1 MRMVARRAGLTGM
14 MTKGF
19 ASTPNAQRPT
29 PKASTSP
36 ASFTFGTSAVGSW
49 GVRRTLLCSVPKPCA
64 ILLGVLAL
72 LTGSSWAQETASRA
86 SRDAGTVASAVQRI
100 EQLLARQDLA
110 AAQAAVDAALR
121 LDPDA
126 PALHN
131 VAGVIAAQQGAFET
145 AERHFTRA
153 IALAPKAAAPYEN
166 LGRLYQERGATDPS
180 ARAKALDVYRRLLG
194 VDPANIEAMY
204 QAGFLLTLSGTFGEA
219 RALLARLPDPVR
231 QKPQVL
237 AVLAVAEAGAGG
249 SAPAASI
256 VERLAAHPELTA
268 ADVLAVL
275 PATGH
280 LEDDTVL
287 LEMLGA
293 LDRRNLAP
301 PDALL
306 QLGRLQRRH
315 QRFAEARAV
324 LERALARGGPSAP
337 VLSELGRVTARLG
350 EHETAL
356 GYLAHARSLAPD
368 DADVHFLFGI
378 VCVEM
383 NLGAEAYESLKK
395 AVALAPDN
403 PHVNYAMGSV
413 SLHRHDPSESLPYF
427 EKYVRLAP
435 GDPRG
440 RFALGVARF
449 YSKDFEGARRD
460 LEQVADRPETK
471 AGAQYF
477 LGRIA
482 RQSGDVQTARRA
494 IEAALKANPSYP
506 NAWAELGLLQT
517 RAGEYAEAEQ
527 SLRKALTLDPDN
539 YQATVHLTALFTR
552 TCDARLEQQ
561 QARLQ
566 ALQQKRD
573 REAQDF
579 LRIVE
584 VVPR

>member
-1 MRMVARRAGLTGM
+1 MRMVAVFAG
-14 MTKGF
+14 
-19 ASTPNAQRPT
+19 A
-29 PKASTSP
+29 
-36 ASFTFGTSAVGSW
+36 
-49 GVRRTLLCSVPKPCA
+49 
-64 ILLGVLAL
+64 LAL
-72 LTGSSWAQETASRA
+72 LSGNAPSTAAAAAAAQEAGPTAILQQI
-86 SRDAGTVASAVQRI
+86 D
-100 EQLLARQDLA
+100 ELLARQDLTGA
-110 AAQAAVDAALR
+110 AAAANAALR
-121 LDPDA
+121 QHPDA

-131 VAGVIAAQQGAFET
+131 VAGVIAAQQGAFEA

-166 LGRLYQERGATDPS
+166 LGRLYQERSAVDPS
-180 ARAKALDVYRRLLG
+180 ARAKALDVYKRLLTI
-194 VDPANIEAMY
+194 DPANVEAMY
-204 QAGFLLTLSGTFGEA
+204 QAGFLLALGGTFAES

-237 AVLAVAEAGAGG
+237 AVLAVTEAGVGG
-249 SAPAASI
+249 SAPAASLA
-256 VERLAAHPELTA
+256 ERLAAHPELAA

-275 PATGH
+275 PVADH

-287 LEMLGA
+287 VKMLEG

-301 PDALL
+301 PDAIL
-306 QLGRLQRRH
+306 QLGRLHRRH

-324 LERALARGGPSAP
+324 LERALATGGPSAP
-337 VLSELGRVTARLG
+337 VLTELGRVTARLG
-350 EHETAL
+350 EHKTAL

-427 EKYVRLAP
+427 EKYVRLVP
-435 GDPRG
+435 DDPRG

-471 AGAQYF
+471 AGGQYF

-482 RQSGDVQTARRA
+482 RQSNDVPAARRA
-494 IEAALKANPSYP
+494 IEEALKANPSYA
-506 NAWAELGLLQT
+506 NAWAELGLLQM

-527 SLRKALTLDPDN
+527 SLQKALSLDADN

-552 TCDARLEQQ
+552 TRDARLEQQ

-566 ALQQKRD
+566 ALQQRRD

-584 VVPR
+584 VVPQ